1 MNEAAADGTV
11 PGREFHL
18 WVGARTDT
26 GRVRANNQDAVGT
39 WKDLPQTIAFTES
52 GYLFAVA
59 DGVGGNEQGEVASA
73 LAIETLFHSYYGDDT
88 TEVPSALKRSIR
100 KANEAVYE
108 RGLSQS
114 EDRAMGTTIVAGVIR
129 GTTLTIGNVGD
140 SRAYLFRGRTQS
152 TQISKDHSLVA
163 EAVRAGQMTAEE
175 AKRSRQRNV
184 ITRALGQRQK
194 VDVDIFEVDLLAD
207 DVILLCSDGLNGIVE
222 DVEMKQ
228 VVQTLGPEEAANELI
243 DLANNRNAS
252 DNVSAV
258 IVKATTAASPISA
271 PAAPPMAMAAPDRT
285 TDRMPAVPEQ
295 RGGLPILPIAAA
307 LVAILVIIAII
318 AFIVLR

>member
-1 MNEAAADGTV
+1 MNEAVGTGTA
-11 PGREFHL
+11 PGREYHL

-39 WKDLPQTIAFTES
+39 WKDLPQTIPFDDS

-73 LAIETLFHSYYGDDT
+73 LAIETLFHTYYGDDT
-88 TEVPSALKRSIR
+88 TEVPNALKRAVR

-114 EDRAMGTTIVAGVIR
+114 EDRAMGTTLVAGVIR

-163 EAVRAGQMTAEE
+163 EAVRAGQMTAED
-175 AKRSRQRNV
+175 AKKSRQRNV

-194 VDVDIFEVDLLAD
+194 VDVDIFEVDLMD
-207 DVILLCSDGLNGIVE
+207 NDVVLLCSDGLHGIV
-222 DVEMKQ
+222 DDAEMKQ
-228 VVQTLGPEEAANELI
+228 VAQALAPDEAANELI

-258 IVKATTAASPISA
+258 IVKATAEYAPVSV
-271 PAAPPMAMAAPDRT
+271 PAAPPMEMTERA
-285 TDRMPAVPEQ
+285 TDRIPAVPEK
-295 RGGLPILPIAAA
+295 RGLPIIPIAAA
-307 LVAILVIIAII
+307 VLALALIIALVAFL
-318 AFIVLR
+318 FLR

>member
-1 MNEAAADGTV
+1 MNEAVGTGTA
-11 PGREFHL
+11 PGREYHL

-39 WKDLPQTIAFTES
+39 WKDLPQTIPFDDS

-73 LAIETLFHSYYGDDT
+73 LAIETLFHTYYGDDT
-88 TEVPSALKRSIR
+88 TEVPNALKRAMR

-114 EDRAMGTTIVAGVIR
+114 EDRAMGTTLVAGVIR

-152 TQISKDHSLVA
+152 TQVSKDHSLVA
-163 EAVRAGQMTAEE
+163 EAVRAGQMTAED
-175 AKRSRQRNV
+175 AKKSRQRNV

-194 VDVDIFEVDLLAD
+194 VDVDIFEVDLMD
-207 DVILLCSDGLNGIVE
+207 NDVVLLCSDGLHGIVE
-222 DVEMKQ
+222 DAEMKQ
-228 VVQTLGPEEAANELI
+228 VAQALVPDEAANELI
-243 DLANNRNAS
+243 DLANSRNAS

-258 IVKATTAASPISA
+258 IVKATVEYAPVSV
-271 PAAPPMAMAAPDRT
+271 PAAPPMEMTERA
-285 TDRMPAVPEQ
+285 TDRIPAVPEK
-295 RGGLPILPIAAA
+295 RGLPIIPIAAA
-307 LVAILVIIAII
+307 VLALALIIALVAFL
-318 AFIVLR
+318 FLR

>member
-1 MNEAAADGTV
+1 MNEAVGTGTA
-11 PGREFHL
+11 PGREYHL

-39 WKDLPQTIAFTES
+39 WKDLPQTIPFDDS

-73 LAIETLFHSYYGDDT
+73 LAIETLFHTYYGDDT
-88 TEVPSALKRSIR
+88 TEVPNALKRAVR

-114 EDRAMGTTIVAGVIR
+114 EDRAMGTTLVAGVIR

-163 EAVRAGQMTAEE
+163 EAVRAGQMTAED
-175 AKRSRQRNV
+175 AKKSRQRNV

-194 VDVDIFEVDLLAD
+194 VDVDIFEVDLMD
-207 DVILLCSDGLNGIVE
+207 NDVVLLCSDGLHGIV
-222 DVEMKQ
+222 DDAEMKQ
-228 VVQTLGPEEAANELI
+228 VAQALAPDEAANELI

-258 IVKATTAASPISA
+258 IVKATAEYAPVSV
-271 PAAPPMAMAAPDRT
+271 PAAPPMEMTERA
-285 TDRMPAVPEQ
+285 TDRIPAVPEK
-295 RGGLPILPIAAA
+295 RGLPIIPIAAA
-307 LVAILVIIAII
+307 ILALALIIALVAFL
-318 AFIVLR
+318 FLR

>member
-1 MNEAAADGTV
+1 VNEAVGNGTS
-11 PGREFHL
+11 PSRAFHL

-26 GRVRANNQDAVGT
+26 GRVRANNQDAIGT
-39 WKDLPQTIAFTES
+39 WQDLPQTVQFGEY

-73 LAIETLFHSYYGDDT
+73 LAIETLFHAYYGGDT
-88 TEVPSALKRSIR
+88 TEIPAALKRAVR
-100 KANEAVYE
+100 LANEAVYE

-140 SRAYLFRGRTQS
+140 SRAYLARGRSQI

-163 EAVRAGQMTAEE
+163 EAVRAGQMTPAQ
-175 AKRSRQRNV
+175 AKSSRQRNV

-194 VDVDIFEVDLLAD
+194 VDVDIFEVDLLAE
-207 DVILLCSDGLNGIVE
+207 DVILLCSDGLHGIVE
-222 DVEMKQ
+222 DAEMKQ
-228 VVQTLGPEEAANELI
+228 IIEALPPVEAANELI

-258 IVKATTAASPISA
+258 VVKATAESAAMSA
-271 PAAPPMAMAAPDRT
+271 PAAPPMTLSEQP
-285 TDRMPAVPEQ
+285 TDRMPAVTEK
-295 RGGLPILPIAAA
+295 RGVPIAA
-307 LVAILVIIAII
+307 VIAAII
-318 AFIVLR
+318 AVLIVVAAVVLLVFVR

>member
-1 MNEAAADGTV
+1 VNEAVGTGTA
-11 PGREFHL
+11 PGREYHL

-39 WKDLPQTIAFTES
+39 WKDLPQTIPFDDS

-73 LAIETLFHSYYGDDT
+73 LAIETLFHTYYGDDT
-88 TEVPSALKRSIR
+88 TEVPNALKRAVR

-114 EDRAMGTTIVAGVIR
+114 EDRAMGTTLVAGVIR

-163 EAVRAGQMTAEE
+163 EAVRAGQMTAED
-175 AKRSRQRNV
+175 AKKSRQRNV

-194 VDVDIFEVDLLAD
+194 VDVDIFEVDLMD
-207 DVILLCSDGLNGIVE
+207 NDVVLLCSDGLHGIV
-222 DVEMKQ
+222 DDAEMKQ
-228 VVQTLGPEEAANELI
+228 VAQALAPDEAANELI

-258 IVKATTAASPISA
+258 IVKATAEYAPVSV
-271 PAAPPMAMAAPDRT
+271 PAAPPMEMTERA
-285 TDRMPAVPEQ
+285 TDRIPAVPEK
-295 RGGLPILPIAAA
+295 RGLPIIPIAAA
-307 LVAILVIIAII
+307 VLALALIIALVAFL
-318 AFIVLR
+318 FLR

>member
-1 MNEAAADGTV
+1 MSEAVGNGATPAG
-11 PGREFHL
+11 EYHL

-39 WKDLPQTIAFTES
+39 WQDLPQTIPFAEN

-73 LAIETLFHSYYGDDT
+73 LAIETLFHTYYGGDT
-88 TEVPSALKRSIR
+88 TEIPTALKRSIR
-100 KANEAVYE
+100 LANEAVYE

-114 EDRAMGTTIVAGVIR
+114 EERAMGTTLVAGVVR
-129 GTTLTIGNVGD
+129 GTTVTIGNVGD

-163 EAVRAGQMTAEE
+163 EAVRAGQMTADQ
-175 AKRSRQRNV
+175 AKNSRQRNV

-194 VDVDIFEVDLLAD
+194 VDVDIFEVDLMAD
-207 DVILLCSDGLNGIVE
+207 DVILLCSDGLHGIVE
-222 DVEMKQ
+222 DAEMKQ
-228 VVQTLGPEEAANELI
+228 IVQALPPDQAANELI

-258 IVKATTAASPISA
+258 IVKATREMAPLSA
-271 PAAPPMAMAAPDRT
+271 PVAPAMTLSEAA
-285 TDRMPAVPEQ
+285 TDRLPAVPSKS
-295 RGGLPILPIAAA
+295 GLPIAAIIGIVVA
-307 LVAILVIIAII
+307 LIAII
-318 AFIVLR
+318 VVIVLVFLFH

>member
-1 MNEAAADGTV
+1 VNEAVGTGTA
-11 PGREFHL
+11 PGREYHL

-39 WKDLPQTIAFTES
+39 WKDLPQTIPFDDS

-73 LAIETLFHSYYGDDT
+73 LAIETLFHTYYGDDT
-88 TEVPSALKRSIR
+88 TEVPNALKRAMR

-114 EDRAMGTTIVAGVIR
+114 EDRAMGTTLVAGVIR

-152 TQISKDHSLVA
+152 TQVSKDHSLVA
-163 EAVRAGQMTAEE
+163 EAVRAGQMTAED
-175 AKRSRQRNV
+175 AKKSRQRNV

-194 VDVDIFEVDLLAD
+194 VDVDIFEVDLMD
-207 DVILLCSDGLNGIVE
+207 NDVVLLCSDGLHGIVE
-222 DVEMKQ
+222 DAEMKQ
-228 VVQTLGPEEAANELI
+228 VAQALVPDEAANELI
-243 DLANNRNAS
+243 DLANSRNAS

-258 IVKATTAASPISA
+258 IVKATVEYAPVSV
-271 PAAPPMAMAAPDRT
+271 PAAPPMEMTERA
-285 TDRMPAVPEQ
+285 TDRIPAVPEK
-295 RGGLPILPIAAA
+295 RGLPIIPIAAA
-307 LVAILVIIAII
+307 VLALALIIALVAFL
-318 AFIVLR
+318 FLR

>member
-1 MNEAAADGTV
+1 MNEATANGIV

-18 WVGARTDT
+18 WIGARTDT

-39 WKDLPQTIAFTES
+39 WKDLPQTIPFAES

-114 EDRAMGTTIVAGVIR
+114 EDRAMGTTVVAGVIR

-163 EAVRAGQMTAEE
+163 EAVRAGQMTAAQ
-175 AKRSRQRNV
+175 AKQSRQRNV

-194 VDVDIFEVDLLAD
+194 VDVDIFEVDLLPD
-207 DVILLCSDGLNGIVE
+207 DVILLCSDGLHGIVE
-222 DVEMKQ
+222 DAEMKQ
-228 VVQTLGPEEAANELI
+228 VVQSVEPEAAANELI
-243 DLANNRNAS
+243 DLANSRNAS

-271 PAAPPMAMAAPDRT
+271 PAAPPMAMTAPDHA
-285 TDRMPAVPEQ
+285 TDRMPAVPQ
-295 RGGLPILPIAAA
+295 KRGVPVLAIVAA
-307 LVAILVIIAII
+307 LVAILVIIAVI
-318 AFIVLR
+318 AFVVFR

>member
-1 MNEAAADGTV
+1 MNEAVGNGASPAG
-11 PGREFHL
+11 EYHL

-39 WKDLPQTIAFTES
+39 WQDLPQTIPFAES

-73 LAIETLFHSYYGDDT
+73 LAIETLFHTFYGGDT
-88 TEVPSALKRSIR
+88 TEIPTALKRSIR
-100 KANEAVYE
+100 LANEAVYE

-114 EDRAMGTTIVAGVIR
+114 EERAMGTTLVAGVIR
-129 GTTLTIGNVGD
+129 GTTVTIGNVGD

-163 EAVRAGQMTAEE
+163 EAVRAGQMTADQ
-175 AKRSRQRNV
+175 AKNSRQRNV

-194 VDVDIFEVDLLAD
+194 VDVDIFEVDLMAD
-207 DVILLCSDGLNGIVE
+207 DVILLCSDGLHGIVE
-222 DVEMKQ
+222 DAEMKQ
-228 VVQTLGPEEAANELI
+228 VAQALPPEQAANELI

-252 DNVSAV
+252 DNISAV
-258 IVKATTAASPISA
+258 IVKATREMAPVST
-271 PAAPPMAMAAPDRT
+271 PAAPPMTLSEAA
-285 TDRMPAVPEQ
+285 TDRLPAVPTKS
-295 RGGLPILPIAAA
+295 GFPIAA
-307 LVAILVIIAII
+307 LIGIIVAALVIIAV
-318 AFIVLR
+318 IVLVFVFR

>member
-1 MNEAAADGTV
+1 MSEAVGNGASPAG
-11 PGREFHL
+11 EYHL

-39 WKDLPQTIAFTES
+39 WQDLPQTIPFAES

-73 LAIETLFHSYYGDDT
+73 LAIETLFHTFYGSDT
-88 TEVPSALKRSIR
+88 TEIPTALKRSIR
-100 KANEAVYE
+100 LANEAVYE

-114 EDRAMGTTIVAGVIR
+114 EERAMGTTLVAGVVR
-129 GTTLTIGNVGD
+129 GTTVTIGNVGD

-163 EAVRAGQMTAEE
+163 EAVRAGQMTADQ
-175 AKRSRQRNV
+175 AKNSRQRNV

-194 VDVDIFEVDLLAD
+194 VDVDIFEVDLMAD
-207 DVILLCSDGLNGIVE
+207 DVILLCSDGLHGIVE
-222 DVEMKQ
+222 DAEMKQ
-228 VVQTLGPEEAANELI
+228 IVQALPPDQAANELI

-252 DNVSAV
+252 DNISAV
-258 IVKATTAASPISA
+258 IVKATREMAAVSA
-271 PAAPPMAMAAPDRT
+271 PTEPPMTLSDVA
-285 TDRMPAVPEQ
+285 TDRLPAVPTK
-295 RGGLPILPIAAA
+295 RGLPIAAIIGII
-307 LVAILVIIAII
+307 VAALVIIAV
-318 AFIVLR
+318 IVLFFVFR

>member
-1 MNEAAADGTV
+1 VSEAVGNGASPAG
-11 PGREFHL
+11 EYHL

-39 WKDLPQTIAFTES
+39 WQDLPQTIPFAES

-73 LAIETLFHSYYGDDT
+73 LAIETLFHTFYGSDT
-88 TEVPSALKRSIR
+88 TEIPTALKRSIR
-100 KANEAVYE
+100 LANEAVYE

-114 EDRAMGTTIVAGVIR
+114 EERAMGTTLVAGVVR
-129 GTTLTIGNVGD
+129 GTTVTIGNVGD

-163 EAVRAGQMTAEE
+163 EAVRAGQMTADQ
-175 AKRSRQRNV
+175 AKNSRQRNV

-194 VDVDIFEVDLLAD
+194 VDVDIFEVDLMAD
-207 DVILLCSDGLNGIVE
+207 DVILLCSDGLHGIVE
-222 DVEMKQ
+222 DAEMKQ
-228 VVQTLGPEEAANELI
+228 IVQALPPEQAANELI

-252 DNVSAV
+252 DNISAV
-258 IVKATTAASPISA
+258 IVKATREMAAVSA
-271 PAAPPMAMAAPDRT
+271 PAEPPMTLSDVA
-285 TDRMPAVPEQ
+285 TDRLPAVPTK
-295 RGGLPILPIAAA
+295 RGLPIAAIIGII
-307 LVAILVIIAII
+307 VAALVIIAV
-318 AFIVLR
+318 IVLFFVFR